1 MGNFVNT
8 SRFALKTIYNHEIDF
23 KTTTDGTDC
32 TEVWVF
38 VNIFCGRPVGLKIY
52 KKSHLKIYQSC
63 VNDFFV

>member
-38 VNIFCGRPVGLKIY
+38 VNNFDPNIRSFCHFVSVGRFGTP
-52 KKSHLKIYQSC
+52 
-63 VNDFFV
+63 FA